1 MFGINILGT
10 GSYSP
15 AVKVSNDDMSKIVE
29 TNDEWIS
36 TRTGIKNRFLT
47 DGESCWKMGAAAAQK
62 AIEAAGI
69 DPAQIGLVIGTTV
82 TPDFFTPSLASLV
95 QDAVGAV
102 NAAAFDLGAACSGF
116 AYAVDAAKRYLQTD
130 DELKY
135 VLVVSSEV
143 LSRFVDYTDRAT
155 CVLFG
160 DGAGAVVIER
170 SDKLFTSFIGSDGS
184 GAKFLYAKH
193 NYGRH
198 PFRTTESDDYGE
210 YFTST
215 NEFLFQDGKEVYKFA
230 TKALPTS
237 AQNAADKIGLDVT
250 TIDWF
255 VPHQANVRII
265 ETAAKNLGTSM
276 DKFIITLDQHGNT
289 SSASIPTAFDES
301 VRSGKIKKGDKV
313 CFVGFGAGLTS
324 AAVIFEY

>member
-15 AVKVSNDDMSKIVE
+15 SVKVSNDDMSKIVE

-47 DGESCWKMGAAAAQK
+47 DGESAWEMGANAAKK
-62 AIEAAGI
+62 AIESAGI
-69 DPAQIGLVIGTTV
+69 DPEQIGLVIGTTV
-82 TPDFFTPSLASLV
+82 TPDFYTPSLASLV
-95 QDAVGAV
+95 QNAVGAV

-116 AYAVDAAKRYLQTD
+116 AYAVDAARRYLQTD
-130 DELKY
+130 DDLKY
-135 VLVVSSEV
+135 VLVVSSEI
-143 LSRFVDYTDRAT
+143 LSRFVDFTDRAT

-160 DGAGAVVIER
+160 DGAGAAVIER

-193 NYGRH
+193 LFGRH
-198 PFRTTESDDYGE
+198 PFRTTAADDYGE
-210 YFTST
+210 DFTST

-230 TKALPTS
+230 TKALPTA

-250 TIDWF
+250 TVDWF

-265 ETAAKNLGTSM
+265 ETAAKNLGAPM
-276 DKFIITLDQHGNT
+276 EKFIVTLDQHGNT
-289 SSASIPTAFDES
+289 SSASIPTAFDEA
-301 VRSGKIKKGDKV
+301 VRSGKIKKGDRV

-324 AAVIFEY
+324 AAVIFDY